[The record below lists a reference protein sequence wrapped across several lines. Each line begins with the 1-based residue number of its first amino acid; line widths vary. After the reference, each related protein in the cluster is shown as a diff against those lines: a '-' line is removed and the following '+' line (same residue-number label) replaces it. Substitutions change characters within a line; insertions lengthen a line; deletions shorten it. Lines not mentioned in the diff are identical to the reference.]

1 MEVEIRA
8 PIFIVGAPRSGTSV
22 LYEKL
27 AQHPDLAW
35 ISNVTKKTA
44 GSWLATRALALF
56 RSDHR
61 PTEAK
66 RVWGRLPKTSSP
78 LPVDVP
84 PRARRFV
91 RRVVAHNLRLFQK
104 SRFLSKDPGNSFRM
118 PLLDAIF
125 PDARFLHI
133 VRDGRAVAFSTLKN
147 RERRGGEFWGIHVP
161 DRPDLEQLPM
171 LEACGLQWKLT
182 LEAVECCGE
191 RLPAER
197 YMEVR
202 YEDFCERP
210 ESTLRTIGDRF
221 GLSWEASRLA
231 DVVADVESQDFKW
244 KQGLGAEK
252 LALLDGLIGETL
264 TRLGYER

>member
-1 MEVEIRA
+1 MDVEIRA
-8 PIFIVGAPRSGTSV
+8 PLFIVGAPRSGTSV

-27 AQHPDLAW
+27 ARHPDLAW

-56 RSDHR
+56 RDDHH

-66 RVWGRLPKTSSP
+66 RVWRRLSETSSP
-78 LPVDVP
+78 LAVDVP
-84 PRARRFV
+84 PPARRYV
-91 RRVVAHNLRLFQK
+91 RRAVANSLRLFDK

-118 PLLDAIF
+118 PLLDAVF
-125 PDARFLHI
+125 PDAQFLHI
-133 VRDGRAVAFSTLKN
+133 VRDGRAVAFSALKN
-147 RERRGGEFWGIHVP
+147 RERRDGEFWGIHVP
-161 DRPDLEQLPM
+161 DRPDLERLPM

-182 LEAVECCGE
+182 LEAVERCGE
-191 RLPAER
+191 KLPSER

-210 ESTLRTIGDRF
+210 ESTLQEIGERF
-221 GLSWEASRLA
+221 DLPWEASRLA
-231 DVVADVESQDFKW
+231 GLVADVKSQDFKW
-244 KQGLGAEK
+244 RRGLGAEN
-252 LALLDGLIGETL
+252 LATLDGVIGETL